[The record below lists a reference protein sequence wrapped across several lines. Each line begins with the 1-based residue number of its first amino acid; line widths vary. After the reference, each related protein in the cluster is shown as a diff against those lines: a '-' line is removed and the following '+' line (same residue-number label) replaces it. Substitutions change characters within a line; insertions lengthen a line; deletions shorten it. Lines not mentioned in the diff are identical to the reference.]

1 MNNWVKNIYIYFENR
16 KKTKDK
22 KHNGY
27 GEENNERSSIPVNI
41 FSVILPPKHCLSLY
55 WQCSLYRQFRSQRL
69 SPVELSLVKIIV
81 DKIHDAHVDDW
92 MNIKIK
98 I

>member
-1 MNNWVKNIYIYFENR
+1 MNNWVKKIYILKIV
-16 KKTKDK
+16 KKQ

-27 GEENNERSSIPVNI
+27 GKENNERSSIPVNI
-41 FSVILPPKHCLSLY
+41 FSVILPPKPCLSWY

-81 DKIHDAHVDDW
+81 DKINDAHVDD
-92 MNIKIK
+92 
-98 I
+98 